1 MEREEIG
8 VEASAK
14 VNGKE
19 VLKFDANLFHY
30 LRIKYISRVMEWV
43 CQFTKKTMV
52 MKLFKDFKTII
63 KVLQLLFSQKYDFD
77 VYLCH
82 SDF

>member
-19 VLKFDANLFHY
+19 VLKFDTNLFHY

-43 CQFTKKTMV
+43 CQFTKKTMHAG
-52 MKLFKDFKTII
+52 L
-63 KVLQLLFSQKYDFD
+63 
-77 VYLCH
+77 
-82 SDF
+82 